1 MNVLLIIT
9 FIQPLKNFRRCI
21 WLNLFHLI
29 FSTDLLSTHNC
40 FGFFI
45 HHALNGPPHCL
56 RSQVKTVGK
65 RGPAVDTEALAAV
78 DSRDFDTMVDMVLRK
93 HMELSH
99 EMDCFVKEGRIN
111 ISAQMLGIY

>member
-1 MNVLLIIT
+1 MYMAEFVS
-9 FIQPLKNFRRCI
+9 P
-21 WLNLFHLI
+21 
-29 FSTDLLSTHNC
+29 DLLNRSAQHSQLFC
-40 FGFFI
+40 FFI

-65 RGPAVDTEALAAV
+65 RGPAVDSEALAAV

-99 EMDCFVKEGRIN
+99 AMDCFVKEGRIN